1 MAARSTG
8 IFDAARLM
16 LQRTPAAAGGRLVEN
31 YLLPGQL
38 DRAWMGAVRDSTG
51 ASVFG
56 NFLDAMTVRCECA
69 DADVGRLPQKGP
81 VVVVANHPFGLI
93 EGAILGALAARVRGD
108 FKILANS
115 FLAGVP
121 ALRDYVIAVDPFGG
135 AARENWRSL
144 RCAIDWL
151 KRGGM
156 LITFPAGEVSSL
168 RLPGLQIAD
177 PEWNENVTRIIQ
189 ITGAS
194 ALPAFFHG
202 TNGPGFQMAGLIH
215 PGLRTALLPREL
227 LNKRGRSIRVSIG
240 RLIDPGRFPRL
251 SENGHATEYLRH
263 RTHVLQARE
272 IGKPWGIAP
281 RRARIPDP
289 VNPDAMR
296 AEIDSLSA
304 GELLLESGN
313 YAVYC
318 STAARIPYTLREI
331 GRLREIAFRQ
341 AGEGTGRALDLDRF
355 DAHYHHLWIWN
366 AKSREV
372 VGAYRMTGTDSVRAR
387 RDLYTSTLFRFRA
400 GLLEKFHP
408 ALELG
413 RSFIR
418 PEYQKNAIALLLL
431 WKGIGRYVARNPRY
445 RMLFGPVSISRE
457 YNPASRDLMVSFL
470 EARCGNRELA
480 ALVEPR
486 RKLRSRR
493 LGACDTR
500 LLGSLLADVD
510 ELSEVVADIES
521 DGKGVPVLLRQ
532 YLNVGGQ
539 MLGFNV
545 DADFSD
551 VVDGL
556 VMVDLARLSRKLL
569 DRYLGKPGAEAFLE
583 AHSRR

>member
-8 IFDAARLM
+8 VFDAARLM
-16 LQRTPAAAGGRLVEN
+16 LQRTPAAAGGKLVEN
-31 YLLPGQL
+31 YLLPEQL
-38 DRAWMGAVRDSTG
+38 DRAWTDAARDSNG

-56 NFLDAMTVRCECA
+56 NFLAAMTVRCECA
-69 DADVGRLPQKGP
+69 DADVRRLPEKGP
-81 VVVVANHPFGLI
+81 VVVAANHPFGLI
-93 EGAILGALAARVRGD
+93 EGAILGALAARVRPD

-121 ALRDYVIAVDPFGG
+121 ALRDYVIAVNPSGG
-135 AARENWRSL
+135 AARENWRAL
-144 RCAIDWL
+144 RAAIEWL

-168 RLPGLQIAD
+168 RLPGWQIAD

-189 ITGAS
+189 MTGACS
-194 ALPAFFHG
+194 LPAFFHG

-227 LNKRGRSIRVSIG
+227 FNKRGRAIRVSIG
-240 RLIDPGRFPRL
+240 RSIHPARFADL
-251 SENGHATEYLRH
+251 SSHATGYLRQRSH
-263 RTHVLQARE
+263 ILQARE
-272 IGKPWGIAP
+272 IGKPWRIAP
-281 RRARIPDP
+281 RRARIAGP
-289 VNPDAMR
+289 VNADALHD
-296 AEIDSLSA
+296 EIESLSP
-304 GELLLESGN
+304 GDRLLDSGT

-318 STAARIPYTLREI
+318 SRAARIPNTLREI

-341 AGEGTGRALDLDRF
+341 AGEGTGRAMDLDRF

-366 AKSREV
+366 RKSQEV
-372 VGAYRMTGTDSVRAR
+372 VGAYRLAGTDSVRAR

-418 PEYQKNAIALLLL
+418 PEYQKNPIALLLL

-445 RMLFGPVSISRE
+445 RVLFGPVSISRE

-470 EARCGNRELA
+470 EAHCGNPELA

-486 RKLRSRR
+486 RRLRSHR
-493 LGACDTR
+493 LRTCDTR

-510 ELSEVVADIES
+510 ELSEVVADVES

-556 VMVDLARLSRKLL
+556 VVVDLARLSRKLL
-569 DRYLGKPGAEAFLE
+569 DRYLGKPGAETFLE
-583 AHSRR
+583 AHSGR